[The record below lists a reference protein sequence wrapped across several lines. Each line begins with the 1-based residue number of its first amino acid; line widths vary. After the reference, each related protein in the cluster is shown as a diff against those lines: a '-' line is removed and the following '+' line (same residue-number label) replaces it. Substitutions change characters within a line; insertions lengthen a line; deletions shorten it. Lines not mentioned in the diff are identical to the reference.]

1 MADWLKMGKRK
12 KHFEFS
18 LREDQGW
25 VYLGNARRSS
35 LSEKRHPQKV
45 RTEGV
50 GMSKPYEMFLW
61 ELNQELPYDLAIPL
75 PGTDPRELKAEAVMH
90 TCIPV
95 FTEHCSPKA
104 TWKQSKSLTAG
115 KRINKMKYIQWNST
129 QSSARKQ
136 VLIYATMWINL
147 KNIMLSEISQT
158 QKDN

>member
-1 MADWLKMGKRK
+1 MSSAWGKTRDEYTQGMLGEAV
-12 KHFEFS
+12 F
-18 LREDQGW
+18 LRRGT
-25 VYLGNARRSS
+25 
-35 LSEKRHPQKV
+35 PQKV

-61 ELNQELPYDLAIPL
+61 ELNQELPYDLAIPP
-75 PGTDPRELKAEAVMH
+75 PGTDPRELKAEALMH

-115 KRINKMKYIQWNST
+115 KRVNKMRYIQWNST

-158 QKDN
+158 QKDNYCMFPLIWSI